1 MTILE
6 LKRKTVKFAVESLKI
21 VNLLIDENQDN
32 LAEWLFYSSTQIGV
46 SISRAKAALE
56 PNDFILEMKES
67 FSKASE
73 TIYWL
78 DIIYENNFI
87 KTIRYEILKY
97 KCNNIRIEISKALKN
112 AERFKSISS
121 GF

>member
-6 LKRKTVKFAVESLKI
+6 LEKKTVKFAVESLKI

-46 SISRAKAALE
+46 SVSIAKAALE

-73 TIYWL
+73 TI
-78 DIIYENNFI
+78 
-87 KTIRYEILKY
+87 
-97 KCNNIRIEISKALKN
+97 
-112 AERFKSISS
+112 
-121 GF
+121 